1 MNKNTSHPEK
11 ALEPLTP
18 NLQVETEEANVNQ
31 PPVGQNGKLFQ
42 PEITLGG
49 STEIRGRI
57 SPKCQIKQRKPF

>member
-42 PEITLGG
+42 PEITLYDTAYVIA
-49 STEIRGRI
+49 SI
-57 SPKCQIKQRKPF
+57 